1 MKPLSGA
8 KVADMFNSAA
18 WLVVHLAT
26 SQEVVSWFSDSL
38 GLNSCFAL
46 SSWDGSDPSSD
57 LNKLFNFS
65 VLQRR
70 KQNSL
75 SRFLSVSRNISLLL
89 LLNLDSYHGSLS

>member
-1 MKPLSGA
+1 
-8 KVADMFNSAA
+8 MFNSAA
-18 WLVVHLAT
+18 WLVVHLTT

-65 VLQRR
+65 VLQ
-70 KQNSL
+70 S
-75 SRFLSVSRNISLLL
+75 SFLSHRGKYSLPNCAEKMILV
-89 LLNLDSYHGSLS
+89 